1 MAALPKHLR
10 LIEEI
15 EEIEEERLVPSS
27 PDGASSLQE
36 DAALDPAP
44 SIKVFLSTNAH
55 MVAVHCLVGAVEEML
70 MAGAYLGALAAWHVV
85 Q

>member
-1 MAALPKHLR
+1 MNDPVQAHWR

-15 EEIEEERLVPSS
+15 DDIGEERLIMPSS

-44 SIKVFLSTNAH
+44 SIKVS
-55 MVAVHCLVGAVEEML
+55 
-70 MAGAYLGALAAWHVV
+70 
-85 Q
+85 

>member
-1 MAALPKHLR
+1 MSEFAPQSDQLLSHIMNDPVQAHWR

-15 EEIEEERLVPSS
+15 DDIEEERLVPSS

-44 SIKVFLSTNAH
+44 SIKVS
-55 MVAVHCLVGAVEEML
+55 
-70 MAGAYLGALAAWHVV
+70 
-85 Q
+85 